1 MLIQKKQADRLHINI
16 HQAADQAPDIPLGVP
31 EGELRIAVEKVGD
44 SAIAVRKQL
53 GIERSDDDES

>member
-1 MLIQKKQADRLHINI
+1 M
-16 HQAADQAPDIPLGVP
+16 P